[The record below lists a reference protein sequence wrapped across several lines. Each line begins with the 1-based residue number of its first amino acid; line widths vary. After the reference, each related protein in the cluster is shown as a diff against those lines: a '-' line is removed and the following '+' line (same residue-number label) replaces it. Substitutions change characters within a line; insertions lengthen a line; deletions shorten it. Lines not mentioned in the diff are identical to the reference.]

1 MCALLI
7 RKKFIIGGISWSW
20 SEIDGNVALVTVV
33 ARGKVLSFDTGVLWY
48 GIFFMVCFHVNVWC
62 KFVVD

>member
-20 SEIDGNVALVTVV
+20 SEIDGKVALVTVV
-33 ARGKVLSFDTGVLWY
+33 ARGKVLSFDTGVPWY
-48 GIFFMVCFHVNVWC
+48 GIFFHGLLSR
-62 KFVVD
+62 